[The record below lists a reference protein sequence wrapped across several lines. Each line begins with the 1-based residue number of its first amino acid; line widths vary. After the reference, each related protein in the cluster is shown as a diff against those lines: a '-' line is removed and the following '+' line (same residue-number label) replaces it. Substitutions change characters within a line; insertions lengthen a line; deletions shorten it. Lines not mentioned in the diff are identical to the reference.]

1 MKDFVKTVIRNFSKQ
16 YRQQTLPEDLHTQVT
31 TLFHKEKKKYSWRRF
46 RNRTAQSAL
55 ALALTFVL
63 AVNLFPGVG
72 EAASVLPGF
81 DKLVQLVTLQTL
93 TAKKEASEIA
103 IDVPKIETDTP
114 TEVATTL
121 NKKYLKEAQAEFQ
134 QVKKQFFD
142 GSHVSVTGDFEKV
155 VDDSRFLV
163 VKRTLTQIQGSS
175 ATTTQYDTIDKK
187 LNVVVSLPLIFKNE
201 DYLSIISEEIKQ
213 QMNEQMKADP
223 TQIYWSESADQPT
236 DVQPFKQI
244 KPNQTFYINAKHQ
257 LTITFAQGDIA
268 PYYMGT
274 PEFVIPTK
282 IIKQQLA
289 SPNYLSD

>member
-16 YRQQTLPEDLHTQVT
+16 YRQQTLPEDLHKQVT
-31 TLFHKEKKKYSWRRF
+31 NLFYKEKKKYSWRRF
-46 RNRTAQSAL
+46 RNHTVQSAL
-55 ALALTFVL
+55 ALALTFIL

-93 TAKKEASEIA
+93 TAKKEDSQIA
-103 IDVPKIETDTP
+103 IDVPKIETATP
-114 TEVATTL
+114 TEVANTL

-142 GSHVSVTGDFEKV
+142 GSRVSVTGDFEKV

-213 QMNEQMKADP
+213 QMNEQMQADP
-223 TQIYWSESADQPT
+223 NQIYWSKAADQPT
-236 DVQPFKQI
+236 DVQPFNQI

-257 LTITFAQGDIA
+257 LTITFAQGKVA

-282 IIKQQLA
+282 IIQQQLA
-289 SPNYLSD
+289 SPNYLS

>member
-16 YRQQTLPEDLHTQVT
+16 YRQQTLPEDLHTQVID
-31 TLFHKEKKKYSWRRF
+31 LFHKEKRKYSWRRF
-46 RNRTAQSAL
+46 RNHTAQSAL
-55 ALALTFVL
+55 ALALTFIL

-93 TAKKEASEIA
+93 TAKKENSQIA
-103 IDVPKIETDTP
+103 IDVPKIETATP
-114 TEVATTL
+114 TEVANAL
-121 NKKYLKEAQAEFQ
+121 NQKYLKEAQAEFQ

-142 GSHVSVTGDFEKV
+142 GSRVSVTGDFEKV

-213 QMNEQMKADP
+213 QMNEQMQADP
-223 TQIYWSESADQPT
+223 NQIYWSEATDQPT
-236 DVQPFKQI
+236 DVQPFNQI

-257 LTITFAQGDIA
+257 LTITFAQGEVA

-282 IIKQQLA
+282 IIQQQLA
-289 SPNYLSD
+289 SPNYLS